1 MCDMLVFGG
10 SCQLWEKPS
19 TAQRSDSGKCGAVQ
33 GAVKQSPDTNAG
45 AVQGAVCR
53 KKRLKERD

>member
-19 TAQRSDSGKCGAVQ
+19 TAQRSDSDKCGAVQ

-45 AVQGAVCR
+45 AVQGAVIN
-53 KKRLKERD
+53 